1 MTTKYDIVHT
11 KTTPRAIKRAVL
23 PSAAKKYL
31 PSDRLR
37 VNALRSAWYVTCLKC
52 VCFFVVHVALLEIE
66 ERKRRK
72 KKRNKKNKREKKNVM
87 LEDEENKRKQEKQR
101 LHKDSSEKDEIL
113 ERPPLR
119 TITPP

>member
-1 MTTKYDIVHT
+1 MTTKYDIVHK

-52 VCFFVVHVALLEIE
+52 VCFFVVHVTLLEIE

-72 KKRNKKNKREKKNVM
+72 KKE
-87 LEDEENKRKQEKQR
+87 KRKTKEKR
-101 LHKDSSEKDEIL
+101 KM
-113 ERPPLR
+113 
-119 TITPP
+119 